1 MTGSNNNL
9 GVVHQILG
17 DFQKAKKCHKVS
29 LIIYQ
34 KKLGPENLEVATIY
48 DNFGLMHN
56 TLGDFEEAKKLAL
69 SIYQENSGSENVQVA
84 AGNNNLGVLHQKQ
97 DDFEKA
103 KKYHELAL
111 TIYREKLGLFDMF
124 LSYVFKTNSKNK
136 LHETDFC
143 LNHFLVFV
151 LFCLIVFFYSKKGF
165 LMAFTLYSRPNFP
178 SSFSNIRNVGCQK
191 II

>member
-1 MTGSNNNL
+1 M
-9 GVVHQILG
+9 VHQKLG

-34 KKLGPENLEVATIY
+34 KKLGPKNLEVATIY

-56 TLGDFEEAKKLAL
+56 TLGDFEEAKKYHELAL

-84 AGNNNLGVLHQKQ
+84 AGNNNLGVLHQKL

-136 LHETDFC
+136 LHETNFC

-151 LFCLIVFFYSKKGF
+151 LFCLIAFFIQRGVF
-165 LMAFTLYSRPNFP
+165 
-178 SSFSNIRNVGCQK
+178 
-191 II
+191 